1 MEILLVFIILVFL
14 LGSIGLF
21 LSGRSDIGQR
31 LPGSRKAGKSGAK
44 SDGLAVEKLRMV
56 KINPGFISCPNAR
69 KIASQIY
76 LETEAPALPLGQCS
90 EEKCLCKFSFLAD
103 RRGDVDRRA
112 MHEYLGGFLQNHE
125 TDRRQYSGRRTTD
138 ILV

>member
-31 LPGSRKAGKSGAK
+31 LSGSRKAGKAGAK
-44 SDGLAVEKLRMV
+44 SDGLAGENLRMV
-56 KINPGFISCPNAR
+56 KINPGFISCPSAR
-69 KIASQIY
+69 KISSQIY

>member
-21 LSGRSDIGQR
+21 FTSRSDIGMH
-31 LPGSRKAGKSGAK
+31 LPGSRKTGKSGTGADK
-44 SDGLAVEKLRMV
+44 LAVKKMRMV
-56 KINPGFISCPNAR
+56 KINPGFISCLGAR
-69 KIASQIY
+69 KIASQTY
-76 LETEAPALPLGQCS
+76 LETEAPALPLAQCP
-90 EEKCLCKFSFLAD
+90 EEKCLCKYTFLDD
-103 RRGDVDRRA
+103 RRGNSDRRA
-112 MHEYLGGFLQNHE
+112 IHEYLGGFLQNHE